1 MDSGIKVEM
10 GFVQRRLPWIVGGAM
25 LVLYIVTL
33 SRWPTPSGV
42 MWLSQVLGWEWRPSL
57 GAPLHVLL
65 TLPVKWLPEGL
76 QLIALN
82 LIEAACAALALALL
96 ARSVALLPH
105 DRTKDQRQ
113 LERSDFSLLSIATA
127 WLPPVLAVLVC
138 GLQLTFWENAVGP
151 NGDMLDLVLFAYL
164 ARCLLEYRLD
174 NNERWLGKFAFGY
187 GLSMVNNYAMIVFLP
202 AFLVALVWIKS
213 ASFFNW
219 RFILRMLLLGSAG
232 LLLYFLLPAFISI
245 TDGSDL
251 SFWQLLRAYWGMQK
265 SSMFVGWLFRFP
277 ILVAGGASLLPVL
290 FIGIRWPA
298 SFGDTSP
305 TGQALTNLMTHVIH
319 ILFFAACL
327 YVTFDF
333 QFSPRRVDFGRHAL
347 LPFYYLGALSIG
359 YFAGYLLLVFG
370 AKPGPEAKTWQ
381 RPTMLRLIVN
391 KTVVGIVWAALVGV
405 PGALAFK
412 NLPMIASQN
421 GPELAKMSAITADS
435 LPATGAVV
443 LSDDLSRLHAL
454 RLELRRRSANREHI
468 LLESTALDKPAYH
481 RFLARRHPGRW
492 PSLPEDVPPG
502 ALLTGPGIMS
512 TLLTNKFDLVY
523 IHPSFGLYFEYFYLK
538 PSQSVYRLVTY
549 PTNAISAPVLTAA
562 ELKAQDD
569 FWQGLKPELTRLIPP
584 ASERKT
590 KKDLYEPD
598 SIGNYA
604 RRAYSRA
611 LNHFGVAAQRAGD
624 LKLAAKYFEFAL
636 QLNEENPVA
645 FVNREFNSRFQAG
658 NVESQPPTKKAV
670 ELMAPYNRNWEAMA
684 ILNGPIDEPTAT
696 YLVAQAFDQGLL
708 FRQASQ
714 ELERNLFFQ
723 PTNVATR
730 LNLIFELLQFGPLLD
745 RALELIADL
754 RVRPPVPLTVEDE
767 LELIRAEAY
776 AWLNKGDL
784 ARTEKILLEAQKKYP
799 RENNPFNTL
808 FDIYAYLE
816 QFDKATKVAEEWL
829 KVQPDSFNALVDLAA
844 MKIRTGQHEAALPYL
859 DRALKIR
866 PNDPTALL
874 NRAIVHLNA
883 AQFVIE
889 KLDPA
894 RLDAALADYRT
905 VESLLPNYY
914 HVYYGLGE
922 CYRLKGAK
930 QEAIRY
936 YKKYLETA
944 PRGTPQRRIIE
955 RRIRELESGG
965 N

>member
-25 LVLYIVTL
+25 LVLYFVTL

-42 MWLSQVLGWEWRPSL
+42 ISLSQVLGWEWRPIL
-57 GAPLHVLL
+57 VAPLHVLL
-65 TLPVKWLPEGL
+65 TLPVKWLPGGL
-76 QLIALN
+76 QLFALN

-113 LERSDFSLLSIATA
+113 LERSDFSLLSIAMA

-138 GLQLTFWENAVGP
+138 GLQLSFWENAVVS
-151 NGDMLDLVLFAYL
+151 NGDMLDLLLFAYL

-174 NNERWLGKFAFGY
+174 NNERWLGKFAFVY
-187 GLSMVNNYAMIVFLP
+187 GLSITNNYALIGFFP
-202 AFLVALVWIKS
+202 AFLVALVWIKL
-213 ASFFNW
+213 ASFFHW

-245 TDGSDL
+245 TDTSEL
-251 SFWQLLRAYWGMQK
+251 SFWQLLRTYWGMQK
-265 SSMFVGWLFRFP
+265 SALVGLKPYLLIF
-277 ILVAGGASLLPVL
+277 IGLTSLLPVL

-319 ILFFAACL
+319 IMFFAACL

-333 QFSPRRVDFGRHAL
+333 QFSPRRIEFGRHAL

-370 AKPGPEAKTWQ
+370 AKPGPDAKSWQ
-381 RPTMLRLIVN
+381 QPTLLRLIVN
-391 KTVVGIVWAALVGV
+391 KTLVGVVWATLVGV
-405 PGALAFK
+405 PGVLAFK
-412 NLPMIASQN
+412 NLPIIASQS
-421 GPELAKMSAITADS
+421 GPALAKMSAITADS
-435 LPATGAVV
+435 LPAAGAVV
-443 LSDDLSRLHAL
+443 LSDDLARLHAL
-454 RLELRRRSANREHI
+454 RLELRRRSADREHI

-492 PSLPEDVPPG
+492 PSLPENVPPG
-502 ALLTGPGIMS
+502 MLLAGPSIAA
-512 TLLTNKFDLVY
+512 TLLTNNFNLYY
-523 IHPSFGLYFEYFYLK
+523 IHPSFGFFFEFLHLK

-549 PTNAISAPVLTAA
+549 PTNAISAPVCTAS

-569 FWQGLKPELTRLIPP
+569 FWKKLKPELMRLAPP
-584 ASERKT
+584 AAARKP
-590 KKDLYEPD
+590 KNDFYEPD
-598 SIGNYA
+598 SLGVYA
-604 RRAYSRA
+604 GRAYSRE
-611 LNHFGVAAQRAGD
+611 LNHFGVEAQRAGD
-624 LKLAAKYFEFAL
+624 LKLAAEYFDFAL
-636 QLNEENPVA
+636 QLNEANPVA
-645 FVNREFNSRFQAG
+645 FVNRDFNRRFQAG
-658 NVESQPPTKKAV
+658 NVESQPPTKEAIT
-670 ELMAPYNRNWEAMA
+670 LMAPYGRNWEFMVSV
-684 ILNGPIDEPTAT
+684 NGPIDEPTAT
-696 YLVAQAFDQGLL
+696 YLVAQAFHQGGL
-708 FRQASQ
+708 FRQAAQ
-714 ELERNLFFQ
+714 GLERTLFFQ
-723 PTNVATR
+723 PTNVSTR
-730 LNLIFELLQFGPLLD
+730 INLIGELLMVSPLLD
-745 RALELIADL
+745 RALELIAEL
-754 RVRPPVPLTVEDE
+754 RARPPVPLTLEDE
-767 LELIRAEAY
+767 LDLIRAEAY

-784 ARTEKILLEAQKKYP
+784 ARTEKILLDAQKKYP
-799 RENNPFNTL
+799 RENSPFNTL
-808 FDIYAYLE
+808 FDIYVYRE
-816 QFDKATKVAEEWL
+816 QIDKATKVAEEWL
-829 KVQPDSFNALVDLAA
+829 KVQPESFNALVNLAA
-844 MKIRTGQHEAALPYL
+844 MMIRTGRHEAALPYL

-883 AQFVIE
+883 AQLDIN

-905 VESLLPNYY
+905 VESLLPSSY

-930 QEAIRY
+930 VEAIRY
-936 YKKYLETA
+936 YKKYLESA
-944 PRGTPQRRIIE
+944 PRGIPERRIIE
-955 RRIRELESGG
+955 QRIRDLESGG